1 MSTDDAWRPPEPPT
15 PVVTGPELLPGYDEA
30 VEVARGADSVVFRAR
45 QRALGRDVAV
55 KVLQVD
61 DPATAARF
69 ARELELTVRLGRL
82 HPHIVTVLDTGA
94 TADGRPA
101 IVMEYLERGSLQ
113 DTLRASGPLPAADV
127 VRVGKVIADA
137 LAFAH
142 GQGVLHR
149 DVKPQNILVLP
160 TSWVLADFGIAR
172 LADSGATAS
181 VEQFSYRHAAPQVL
195 DGLPPTAAD
204 DVWSMGSTLFTLL
217 DGRPPFASDD
227 PADDTALA
235 YLRRVRTEAPRALT
249 RVDLPPGLA
258 DVIARCLTK
267 DPALR
272 IGTAEELLHELSRV
286 EGASSSW
293 APTATGVE
301 PGSAA
306 PVVDVAEPVTN
317 DRSVAAPVPEASA
330 PPAHPAPT
338 TSPAPTEP
346 VATVDEPLTPSLP
359 PGPPPDTAPAP
370 LPAVS
375 ALAHTSAE
383 PRDAEPT
390 GTAPAPP
397 AEDPASVVAPA
408 PAPGRPGLLGTPGR
422 RVALGLVAGAAI
434 GVTLVLVLDRP
445 NTPVAQPSRTPI
457 ANTVPTTSLDPSISA
472 TPVPPV
478 QEPGLRP
485 VIVDARAGG
494 TSVELEWTDPSKG
507 KVTFFVTQ
515 VGLPE
520 PKVVAQFPPGTTK
533 GVVEGVDPS
542 ASQVCYVVGA
552 FDGSAAATSA
562 QRCLDPSP

>member
-1 MSTDDAWRPPEPPT
+1 MSTDDAWRPPEPSAAPT
-15 PVVTGPELLPGYDEA
+15 AGPELLPGYDGA
-30 VEVARGADSVVFRAR
+30 VEVARGADSVVYRAR
-45 QRALGRDVAV
+45 QKALGRDVAV

-82 HPHIVTVLDTGA
+82 HPHIVTVLDTGT

-113 DTLRASGPLPAADV
+113 DTLRATGPLPAADV

-204 DVWSMGSTLFTLL
+204 DVWSLGSTLFTLL

-235 YLRRVRTEAPRALT
+235 YLRRVRTEAPRVLA
-249 RVDLPPGLA
+249 RGDLPPGLA
-258 DVIARCLTK
+258 DVIGRCLAK

-272 IGTAEELLHELSRV
+272 IATAEELLHELSRV
-286 EGASSSW
+286 EGASSGW
-293 APTATGVE
+293 APTAGSSVTTPVE
-301 PGSAA
+301 A
-306 PVVDVAEPVTN
+306 PEPVTN
-317 DRSVAAPVPEASA
+317 DRSALTPLVPEPTSVPVP
-330 PPAHPAPT
+330 
-338 TSPAPTEP
+338 
-346 VATVDEPLTPSLP
+346 VDEPVTPSVP
-359 PGPPPDTAPAP
+359 PGPPPEAVAAPA
-370 LPAVS
+370 PAVS
-375 ALAHTSAE
+375 ALAHTAAE

-390 GTAPAPP
+390 GAVPAPP
-397 AEDPASVVAPA
+397 ADDPSTVVAPA
-408 PAPGRPGLLGTPGR
+408 APSRRGMLGTPGR

-434 GVTLVLVLDRP
+434 GITLVLVTDG
-445 NTPVAQPSRTPI
+445 NGTPAAQPSRTPT
-457 ANTVPTTSLDPSISA
+457 ANTVPTASLDPSISA

-478 QEPGLRP
+478 QEPALRP

-494 TSVELEWTDPSKG
+494 TSVALEWTDPSQG

-542 ASQVCYVVGA
+542 ATQVCYVVGA

>member
-1 MSTDDAWRPPEPPT
+1 MSTDDAWRPPEQPAAPAS
-15 PVVTGPELLPGYDEA
+15 GPDLLPGYDGA
-30 VEVARGADSVVFRAR
+30 VEIARGADSVVYRAR
-45 QRALGRDVAV
+45 QRALARDVAV

-69 ARELELTVRLGRL
+69 RRELELTVRLGRL
-82 HPHIVTVLDTGA
+82 HPHIVTVLDTGT
-94 TADGRPA
+94 TADGRPC

-113 DTLRASGPLPAADV
+113 DTLRATGPLPAADV

-195 DGLPPTAAD
+195 DGMPPTAAD
-204 DVWSMGSTLFTLL
+204 DVWSLGSTLFTLL

-249 RVDLPPGLA
+249 RGDLPPGLD
-258 DVIARCLTK
+258 DVIASCLTK
-267 DPALR
+267 DPAAR
-272 IGTAEELLHELSRV
+272 IGTAEQLLHELSRV
-286 EGASSSW
+286 EGASSGW
-293 APTATGVE
+293 APTSGE

-306 PVVDVAEPVTN
+306 PVVADPEPATN
-317 DRSVAAPVPEASA
+317 DRSVATSPGLPVP
-330 PPAHPAPT
+330 PAPA
-338 TSPAPTEP
+338 APEP
-346 VATVDEPLTPSLP
+346 VVATVDEPLTPSVP
-359 PGPPPDTAPAP
+359 PGPPPDATPAP
-370 LPAVS
+370 TPAVS
-375 ALAHTSAE
+375 ALAHTAAE

-390 GTAPAPP
+390 GTAPALP
-397 AEDPASVVAPA
+397 ADDPASVVAPA
-408 PAPGRPGLLGTPGR
+408 TAPAKPGLLGTPGR

-434 GVTLVLVLDRP
+434 GVTLVLALDQSE
-445 NTPVAQPSRTPI
+445 TPVAQPSQTPT
-457 ANTVPTTSLDPSISA
+457 ANTVPTASLAPSISA

-478 QEPGLRP
+478 QEPELRP

-494 TSVELEWTDPSKG
+494 TSVALEWTDPSAG
-507 KVTFFVTQ
+507 KVTFFITQ

-533 GVVEGVDPS
+533 GVVEGVDP
-542 ASQVCYVVGA
+542 AAAQVCYVVGA
-552 FDGSAAATSA
+552 FDGSAAATSS

>member
-1 MSTDDAWRPPEPPT
+1 MCPVSTDDAWRPPEQPAAAAA
-15 PVVTGPELLPGYDEA
+15 GPDLLPGYDGA
-30 VEVARGADSVVFRAR
+30 VEIARGADSVVYRAR

-69 ARELELTVRLGRL
+69 RRELELTVRLGRL
-82 HPHIVTVLDTGA
+82 HPHIVTVLDTGT
-94 TADGRPA
+94 TAQGRPC

-113 DTLRASGPLPAADV
+113 DTLRATGPLPAADV

-204 DVWSMGSTLFTLL
+204 DVWSLGSTLFTLL

-235 YLRRVRTEAPRALT
+235 YLRRVRTEAPRALS
-249 RVDLPPGLA
+249 RGDLPPGLA

-267 DPALR
+267 DPAAR
-272 IGTAEELLHELSRV
+272 TGTAEELLHELSRV
-286 EGASSSW
+286 EGASSGW
-293 APTATGVE
+293 APSGVE
-301 PGSAA
+301 SGSAA
-306 PVVDVAEPVTN
+306 AVVDASEPATN
-317 DRSVAAPVPEASA
+317 DRSVALAAGAAAEPTPEAE
-330 PPAHPAPT
+330 PPA
-338 TSPAPTEP
+338 
-346 VATVDEPLTPSLP
+346 VTVDEPLTPSTP
-359 PGPPPDTAPAP
+359 PGPAPDATPAAP
-370 LPAVS
+370 PAVS
-375 ALAHTSAE
+375 ALAHTAAE

-390 GTAPAPP
+390 GTAPVLP

-408 PAPGRPGLLGTPGR
+408 AASKKGLLSTPGR

-445 NTPVAQPSRTPI
+445 GTPAAQPSRTPT
-457 ANTVPTTSLDPSISA
+457 ANTVPTASLDPSISA

-478 QEPGLRP
+478 QEPALRP

-494 TSVELEWTDPSKG
+494 TSVALEWTDPSKG
-507 KVTFFVTQ
+507 TVTFFVTQ

-533 GVVEGVDPS
+533 GVVEGVDP
-542 ASQVCYVVGA
+542 AATQVCYVVGA